1 MDRLQT
7 DEQRKVLDAITDLR
21 KCGLDSILSLPDIV
35 VCGDQSAGKSSVLE
49 ALTEIPFPRNDN
61 LCTRF
66 ATEISLRRAVADSLT
81 VKVVPDSARPEKDQ
95 IRIKEFSECITDIS
109 DLPIVIDAATRVM
122 DITTDRDDNA
132 QAADARKSAFS
143 KDTLSIEI
151 SGPSR
156 PQLTVIDIPGLI
168 QSSTRGVS
176 EEDVVTVTEITD
188 RYIKQPRTICLAVI
202 SATNDAANQSILR
215 RVRNFDPAG
224 KRTLGVITKPDQLPA
239 GSGTE
244 SKFLELAQ
252 NKDVFF
258 SLGWHV
264 IRNRRF
270 DEKNFTF
277 HERNTA
283 EAHFF
288 QASNFNVLPSDMVGI
303 AALRERLS
311 LLLFQHVRAELPQL
325 NAELERALAKDLG
338 QLKTLGDSR
347 QTPSACRI
355 YLTQFSI
362 ECQEICKSAINGNYE
377 HDYFKTSD
385 DDIDEEFSLED
396 ETTIARLRAV
406 IQHINHN
413 FSQTIRKKGYKYH
426 LEAPGEGAKQ
436 VDSMSLGEFLSKSN
450 SPKRLSRTESV
461 AWVKKLLQRSR
472 GRELMGNV
480 NPYLIGELFWD
491 QCRPWE
497 HLAKDHVHSISQLC
511 EKFWANLLKHRA
523 PQDIRSRIWA
533 RMVHKQ
539 LQLRKSAASQELGKL
554 LEDLRGFPIN
564 YNHYYTDMI
573 QRRRQERLE
582 KNLGVF
588 MPAAFPH
595 QSYEKC
601 SRGSHYEKYVPE
613 LDMNRV
619 VQAVMKSNAT
629 TIDMDT
635 FSIEE
640 ALDCMRAIYKVQY
653 KTFVANVTTQVIE
666 RHLVRGLENIVS
678 PLVVVKM
685 SDSEV
690 EAIALE
696 QTTTKQQRI
705 MLVSRVRI
713 LEEGRAI
720 FQELIGS

>member
-1 MDRLQT
+1 MN
-7 DEQRKVLDAITDLR
+7 I
-21 KCGLDSILSLPDIV
+21 P
-35 VCGDQSAGKSSVLE
+35 
-49 ALTEIPFPRNDN
+49 EIG
-61 LCTRF
+61 
-66 ATEISLRRAVADSLT
+66 
-81 VKVVPDSARPEKDQ
+81 
-95 IRIKEFSECITDIS
+95 
-109 DLPIVIDAATRVM
+109 DLPIVIDAATRAM
-122 DITTDRDDNA
+122 GITTDRHDNA

-143 KDTLSIEI
+143 KDTLSSEI
-151 SGPSR
+151 SGPSP
-156 PQLTVIDIPGLI
+156 PQLTVIDFPGLI

-176 EEDVVTVTEITD
+176 EEDVVMVTEIAD
-188 RYIKQPRTICLAVI
+188 RYIKLRRTICLAVI
-202 SATNDAANQSILR
+202 SATNDAANQPILQ
-215 RVRNFDPAG
+215 RVRKFDPAG
-224 KRTLGVITKPDQLPA
+224 KRALGVITKPDQLPA
-239 GSGTE
+239 GSGTK

-288 QASNFNVLPSDMVGI
+288 QESNFSVLPSEMVGI

-311 LLLFQHVRAELPQL
+311 LLLFQHVKAELPQL
-325 NAELERALAKDLG
+325 NTELERALARDLH
-338 QLKTLGDSR
+338 QLKMLGDSR

-355 YLTQFSI
+355 YLTQLSM
-362 ECQEICKSAINGNYE
+362 ECQEICRSAINGNYE
-377 HDYFKTSD
+377 HDYFKTHD
-385 DDIDEEFSLED
+385 DDIDEDFSLED

-406 IQHINHN
+406 VQHVNSN
-413 FSQTIRKKGYKYH
+413 FSETLRMKGHKYD
-426 LEAPGEGAKQ
+426 LEAPGEGPKQ
-436 VDSMSLGEFLSKSN
+436 VDSMSLGEFLSKSS
-450 SPKRLSRTESV
+450 SPKRLSKTESV
-461 AWVKKLLQRSR
+461 AWVKKLLRRSR
-472 GRELMGNV
+472 GRELMGNF
-480 NPYLIGELFWD
+480 NPHLIGELFWD
-491 QCRPWE
+491 QSEPWE
-497 HLAKDHVHSISQLC
+497 HLAEDHVHKVSQLC
-511 EKFWANLLKHRA
+511 EKFWTTLLKHRA
-523 PQDIRSRIWA
+523 PQDIRNRIWA
-533 RMVHKQ
+533 RMVHKE
-539 LQLRKSAASQELGKL
+539 LQRRKSAASHELRKL

-564 YNHYYTDMI
+564 YNHYYTDVI

-582 KNLGVF
+582 GKLR
-588 MPAAFPH
+588 
-595 QSYEKC
+595 KC
-601 SRGSHYEKYVPE
+601 SRGSHYEKYAPE

-629 TIDMDT
+629 TIDMDA

-685 SDSEV
+685 SDVEV
-690 EAIALE
+690 EAIASG

-720 FQELIGS
+720 FRELIGS